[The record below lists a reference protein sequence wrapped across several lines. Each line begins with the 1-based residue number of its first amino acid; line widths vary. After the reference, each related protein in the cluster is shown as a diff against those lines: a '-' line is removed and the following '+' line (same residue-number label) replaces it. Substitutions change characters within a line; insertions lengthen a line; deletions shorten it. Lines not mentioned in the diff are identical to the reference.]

1 MRRALRGQGASRG
14 IALGR
19 VRVRHPQ
26 ALVVDERRI
35 TAEEVPDEI
44 LRLHRALDA
53 ARGELHGL
61 RERLHG
67 ALAQEVGEFLDLHVM
82 ILDDPELLHGLD
94 DLITTGRY
102 SADYALKL
110 QRDRLAS
117 VFEGMHDDYFR
128 SRREDLDHVIG
139 RVHAA
144 MHRRGDD
151 GARGLS
157 GEVLV
162 CESIAPSE
170 LAELQSQGVVAVV
183 ATTGSPL
190 SHSAILARSL
200 HLPLVLGATDI
211 LTHSNDGDALMVDAV
226 TGELVLEPDAADLK
240 RYHRRQA
247 EIGREQAQLSR
258 LRRQPTRTQDGVDIR
273 LYANAESRVDVAEA
287 HALGA
292 DGIGLYRTEFL
303 FLQRRELPTE
313 EEQFLAYR
321 DLVLGMAGRVVT
333 IRTLDLGADKA
344 DHTGL
349 ALRSEPNPALGL
361 RGVRLSLAHEGL
373 FLTQLRAIL
382 RAAAYGPVRVLVPM
396 VCCRE
401 EMVSVLEMVERARES
416 LRAEGVQAGERVEV
430 GAMIEVPAAALG
442 LPDFIDLVDFVSVGT
457 NDLVQYLLAVDR
469 GHESLS
475 TLYTPRHPSVLRLLS
490 ELFAYGRRNGIP
502 VAVCGEM
509 AGEAANVPL
518 LLALGLRDF
527 SLHPATLLEVR
538 RAVRDCD
545 LSSLR
550 RRARSLLRAH
560 DRAGIEAWMARG

>member
-1 MRRALRGQGASRG
+1 MRRSLRGQPASRG

-19 VRVRHPQ
+19 VRVRTPQ
-26 ALVVDERRI
+26 ALAVEERRV
-35 TAEEVPDEI
+35 TAEEVPEEI
-44 LRLHRALDA
+44 ARLHRALDA
-53 ARGELHGL
+53 TRRELRGQ
-61 RERLHG
+61 RDRLHG
-67 ALAQEVGEFLDLHVM
+67 ALAQEVGEFLDLHAM

-94 DLITTGRY
+94 GLVSTGRY

-110 QRDRLAS
+110 QRDRLAA

-144 MHRRGDD
+144 LQQRSQDAERGFAGDI
-151 GARGLS
+151 
-157 GEVLV
+157 LV
-162 CESIAPSE
+162 CETIAPQE

-183 ATTGSPL
+183 AASGSTL

-200 HLPLVLGATDI
+200 HLPLVLGAAE
-211 LTHSNDGDALMVDAV
+211 LLALANDGDALMVDAG
-226 TGELVLEPDAADLK
+226 TGEVVLEPDAGDLK
-240 RYHRRQA
+240 RYHRREA
-247 EIGREQAQLSR
+247 EIGRERAQLSR
-258 LRRQPTRTQDGVDIR
+258 LRRQPTRTLDGVDIR
-273 LYANAESRVDVAEA
+273 LYANAESREDVAEA

-303 FLQRRELPTE
+303 FLQRRELPGE

-344 DHTGL
+344 DHSGL
-349 ALRSEPNPALGL
+349 TLRSEPNPALGL
-361 RGVRLSLAHEGL
+361 RGVRLSLAHEPL

-396 VCCRE
+396 VCGRE
-401 EMVSVLEMVERARES
+401 EMQAVVAMLEAARLS
-416 LRAEGVQAGERVEV
+416 LRAEGLQAGERVEL
-430 GAMIEVPAAALG
+430 GAMIEVPAAALS
-442 LPDFIDLVDFVSVGT
+442 LPDFVDLVDFVSVGT

-475 TLYTPRHPSVLRLLS
+475 SLYTPRHPAVLRLLA

-509 AGEAANVPL
+509 AGEAVNVPL

-527 SLHPATLLEVR
+527 SLHPSTLLEVR
-538 RAVRDCD
+538 RAIRDAD
-545 LSSLR
+545 HASLR
-550 RRARSLLRAH
+550 RRAQTLLRAH
-560 DRAGIEAWMARG
+560 DRAGIEKWLAR